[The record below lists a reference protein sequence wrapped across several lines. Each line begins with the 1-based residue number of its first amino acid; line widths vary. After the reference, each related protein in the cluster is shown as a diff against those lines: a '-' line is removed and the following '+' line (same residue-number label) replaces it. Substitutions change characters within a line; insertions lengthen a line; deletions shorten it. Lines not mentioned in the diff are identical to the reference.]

1 MQDDA
6 LHLVADVDAPQLFA
20 LAALGAAFEL
30 IRGQGLDHLGKVAGI
45 DVRRERMGGGL
56 GGRSIGGWRGGRR
69 IFAFAGTERGRGGQA
84 QEEFAGHRRF
94 LGNKG
99 WPYVVHDRLGE
110 DHRTERRGGS
120 VRRGGFGVERDRLG
134 AGDRPDAGAA
144 VHVQHHLAF
153 ELQGAIDHGIG
164 ADDYAR
170 LAAGSQRDAEIGLAD
185 VHTAVDLR
193 ADPHGDV
200 TVDGLHIL
208 ADAAFDQADATVHG
222 FNAAFD
228 LAATVAEDAAVDR
241 ADAAMRNDFAAQAHA
256 AVDCLDLAG
265 ACAVGHFHPAV
276 DGIDT
281 AGFRAFAN
289 ADTAVDR
296 IQLAVALAGFGA
308 DAAVDLADVVL
319 GAGRAGCEQDAQQQ
333 RNGKSFHGDLDG
345 CAAGRPLTGKPLRDN
360 AFPSRRHHIA
370 AARGGR
376 CLLLALAIA
385 LALPLPAA
393 AQSTRETERKLQK
406 LRTELKGVA
415 QERRQI
421 EGQRGQAS
429 QQLREADEKV
439 ARSGR
444 ALAQTETALREQS
457 RALAEAEQRRS
468 SLQNNLAQQHR
479 ELAGLLR
486 AAYQLGNHAPLKL
499 LLSQDTVADANRT
512 GSPASAD
519 RRTPAEA
526 AGRAA

>member
-1 MQDDA
+1 M
-6 LHLVADVDAPQLFA
+6 
-20 LAALGAAFEL
+20 
-30 IRGQGLDHLGKVAGI
+30 ITRGL
-45 DVRRERMGGGL
+45 
-56 GGRSIGGWRGGRR
+56 
-69 IFAFAGTERGRGGQA
+69 
-84 QEEFAGHRRF
+84 
-94 LGNKG
+94 
-99 WPYVVHDRLGE
+99 
-110 DHRTERRGGS
+110 
-120 VRRGGFGVERDRLG
+120 
-134 AGDRPDAGAA
+134 
-144 VHVQHHLAF
+144 
-153 ELQGAIDHGIG
+153 
-164 ADDYAR
+164 R
-170 LAAGSQRDAEIGLAD
+170 LAVSETLKLGLR
-185 VHTAVDLR
+185 TCTPPLTCE
-193 ADPHGDV
+193 PIP
-200 TVDGLHIL
+200 T
-208 ADAAFDQADATVHG
+208 ADATVHG

-333 RNGKSFHGDLDG
+333 RNGKI
-345 CAAGRPLTGKPLRDN
+345 TGKPLRDN

-444 ALAQTETALREQS
+444 ALAQTETALPACRTTWP
-457 RALAEAEQRRS
+457 S
-468 SLQNNLAQQHR
+468 STANWPACCARPISWATTHR
-479 ELAGLLR
+479 
-486 AAYQLGNHAPLKL
+486 
-499 LLSQDTVADANRT
+499 
-512 GSPASAD
+512 
-519 RRTPAEA
+519 
-526 AGRAA
+526 

>member
-1 MQDDA
+1 MRA
-6 LHLVADVDAPQLFA
+6 L
-20 LAALGAAFEL
+20 
-30 IRGQGLDHLGKVAGI
+30 RC
-45 DVRRERMGGGL
+45 
-56 GGRSIGGWRGGRR
+56 
-69 IFAFAGTERGRGGQA
+69 T
-84 QEEFAGHRRF
+84 
-94 LGNKG
+94 
-99 WPYVVHDRLGE
+99 
-110 DHRTERRGGS
+110 
-120 VRRGGFGVERDRLG
+120 
-134 AGDRPDAGAA
+134 
-144 VHVQHHLAF
+144 
-153 ELQGAIDHGIG
+153 
-164 ADDYAR
+164 
-170 LAAGSQRDAEIGLAD
+170 QRDAEIGLAD

-289 ADTAVDR
+289 ADTAVAR
-296 IQLAVALAGFGA
+296 IQLAVALAGCGA

-345 CAAGRPLTGKPLRDN
+345 FTGKPLRDN